1 MREWWGFVEEED
13 AEEEV
18 GSEDQVGGGERTGEG
33 GVRGS
38 WVNHNN
44 TQYGE
49 YWYFGCNIKLK
60 GVGCTGTL
68 RVLLAVTQLPAG
80 NGNTQI
86 QEINYVPALG
96 CAALLIHAQ
105 TNYFV

>member
-1 MREWWGFVEEED
+1 MQRRKLVQRIKW
-13 AEEEV
+13 
-18 GSEDQVGGGERTGEG
+18 GGGERTGEG